1 MRLIIWSL
9 VAILAALTLFVY
21 IAQQRAAEAIEMR
34 SGLMQ
39 VEFDKAIQGLQDAR
53 FEVCDGVCP
62 KG

>member
-1 MRLIIWSL
+1 MRLIIWSVVVL
-9 VAILAALTLFVY
+9 YAALALFMWV
-21 IAQQRAAEAIEMR
+21 AQQRSIIEIEER

-39 VEFDKAIQGLQDAR
+39 VEFDNAIKGLQDAR